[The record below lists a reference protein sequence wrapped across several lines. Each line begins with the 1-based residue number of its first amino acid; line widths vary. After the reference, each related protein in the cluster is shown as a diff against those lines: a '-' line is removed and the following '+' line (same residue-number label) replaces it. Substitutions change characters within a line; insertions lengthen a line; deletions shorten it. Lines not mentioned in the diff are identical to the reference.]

1 MWILGTL
8 YCCSFPLSLA
18 NWGQRTGLFL
28 IYLTWCSK
36 TGSIIAP
43 PLTKPLSSSSCFL
56 LLTSCHHQSFTFY
69 LFSHLISQNHHWL
82 YFLSIFLPYFFF
94 FTIQQPWIWM
104 FMVPFIP
111 VLSFFFLLL
120 PSTLH
125 LRDLCLGWELW
136 VCVGYVCVCVHVRL
150 CVWAPWGG
158 SSGDPHSLPLCPWAW
173 QTAGSPSTGTHCW
186 SGISVLVHCV
196 SFYSQPGPSASLL
209 WLSSV
214 STGAVGLLVSPFPDS
229 PFLQS
234 QNVVAKLWA
243 PWELCLV

>member
-56 LLTSCHHQSFTFY
+56 LLTSCHHQSFAFY

-94 FTIQQPWIWM
+94 FYHPATLNLN
-104 FMVPFIP
+104 VYG
-111 VLSFFFLLL
+111 SFHSCALFFLLL

-125 LRDLCLGWELW
+125 LRDLCLGWEVW
-136 VCVGYVCVCVHVRL
+136 VCVCRVCVCVCSRAPV
-150 CVWAPWGG
+150 CVSPVGRVFWG
-158 SSGDPHSLPLCPWAW
+158 SSFTPTVPVSLADSWFPIYWHPLLKWGYPCWSIVSRFNHSQDHLSHCRGCPLSLLVLWASW
-173 QTAGSPSTGTHCW
+173 SPPFQTA
-186 SGISVLVHCV
+186 
-196 SFYSQPGPSASLL
+196 
-209 WLSSV
+209 LSCR
-214 STGAVGLLVSPFPDS
+214 ARM
-229 PFLQS
+229 
-234 QNVVAKLWA
+234 W
-243 PWELCLV
+243 